1 MSDKLTLGAIALMLI
16 CSCQMFGCSHKS
28 FLDNQLSN
36 AEVEALIATPTSNSE
51 LEAFIEDVNHTLLP
65 IIYEDGHKI
74 DLHDIR
80 AILRINCSQSPDC
93 KEKNNVD
100 PIVINRC
107 IDASLNLIKS
117 ELKKYPKC
125 KSEIQNHYKA
135 THFCM
140 MLSHLL
146 SCREE
151 IPDLDERANA
161 LMKDMQSAADCMK
174 IFLPDISTKD
184 NCIMQQSTA
193 DEYYEEQIAAY
204 CRIAE
209 SCKASPSAKA
219 CENKYKD
226 LFIGDKSLKKD
237 CTKLHKEALLYEL
250 KFVKRVQNKLPP
262 ESQCEIISAYES
274 SYRIETLFAQSKT
287 IDDYRFAL
295 MDEVQ
300 KPADQQRLTKTMML
314 AKYSN
319 KVIDDSNFMQEYYTS
334 TANYEACMIGHLSP
348 N

>member
-1 MSDKLTLGAIALMLI
+1 MIYKLSFGAMAGIMMCGCMIL
-16 CSCQMFGCSHKS
+16 GCSPKS
-28 FLDNQLSN
+28 LLENQLSN
-36 AEVEALIATPTSNSE
+36 SEIETLIATPTSNSA
-51 LEAFIEDVNHTLLP
+51 LENFIEDINVNALP
-65 IIYEDGHKI
+65 LVFEDGQKRN
-74 DLHDIR
+74 LHDLR
-80 AILRINCSQSPDC
+80 EILKINCSQSPDC
-93 KEKNNVD
+93 KEKIDVN
-100 PIVINRC
+100 PIVLDNC
-107 IDASLNLIKS
+107 IDNTLSLMKG
-117 ELKKYPKC
+117 ELKKYPNC
-125 KSEIQNHYKA
+125 KSEIQLHYKA

-140 MLSHLL
+140 MLEHITT
-146 SCREE
+146 CREE
-151 IPDLDERANA
+151 IRDLDDRANA